1 MDEKERT
8 GKEDFTVFRGKRVRF
23 VGLRRIVLINKFNH
37 RYWRLLPSHRYS
49 HAKTRRR
56 VADKSKNTEAPGV
69 VKLAG
74 ERRAGGGRGISV
86 DKRNSFCF
94 CSRRIRDKSSPLLFF
109 RGFSTLVGTLS
120 RYNLSFLLATFSFRM
135 DANVTFYI
143 FFLLFF
149 FFF

>member
-74 ERRAGGGRGISV
+74 ERRAGGGGGYLSIKGTRFASVHVEFGINPRLFYFLE
-86 DKRNSFCF
+86 DF
-94 CSRRIRDKSSPLLFF
+94 PLWWEHCH
-109 RGFSTLVGTLS
+109 G
-120 RYNLSFLLATFSFRM
+120 
-135 DANVTFYI
+135 I
-143 FFLLFF
+143 I
-149 FFF
+149 